1 MFPQKPINAGEQIVV
16 TADPHMAARGIDDEV
31 GSQHAVGDVARGGSC
46 FEAVV
51 LQRGDEGWRDDPLK
65 LHRLRMAGEN
75 TIVQQSLGPQSS
87 AWRVRVANAT
97 DDMENLGFAAVLED
111 LHVAQLMYD
120 ATAAA
125 GYERGFAHISSHFIP
140 FLLSAAGVSVGHRVL
155 DVATGTGLAAEAALA
170 LVGPTGQVTE
180 TDISPQMADRA
191 RERLKAAPNAT
202 VQIEDGQALGLAD
215 GSFDAVICSLG
226 LMFFPDPARGLGQ
239 FRTVLRSGARAA
251 VSVNTVPER
260 SYNTRIHPIIAR
272 YVPSLAADA
281 ARLFS
286 LGKEQRLGALFAA
299 AGFRDVKITTEKQRF
314 SVGSFDEYFDHVERG
329 WGSSGQIFVSL
340 PADTQRAVREDV
352 RRDVG
357 DTGGTIEIEVEFMF
371 GSGQK

>member
-1 MFPQKPINAGEQIVV
+1 
-16 TADPHMAARGIDDEV
+16 
-31 GSQHAVGDVARGGSC
+31 
-46 FEAVV
+46 
-51 LQRGDEGWRDDPLK
+51 
-65 LHRLRMAGEN
+65 
-75 TIVQQSLGPQSS
+75 
-87 AWRVRVANAT
+87 
-97 DDMENLGFAAVLED
+97 
-111 LHVAQLMYD
+111 MYD

-125 GYERGFAHISSHFIP
+125 GYERGFARISSHFIP
-140 FLLSAAGVSVGHRVL
+140 FLLAAAGVSAGHRVL

-170 LVGPTGQVTE
+170 LVGPTGHITA
-180 TDISPQMADRA
+180 TDISPQMAEQA

-202 VQIEDGQALGLAD
+202 IQIEDGQALGLAD

-239 FRTVLRSGARAA
+239 FRRVLHNGGRAA

-286 LGKEQRLGALFAA
+286 LGNERTLGTLLAA
-299 AGFRDVKITTEKQRF
+299 GGFRDVKITTEKHSF
-314 SVGSFDEYFDHVERG
+314 AVGSFDEYFDHVERG

-340 PADTQRAVREDV
+340 PPDTQRAVREDV

-357 DTGGTIEIEVEFMF
+357 DTGGPIEIEVELMF